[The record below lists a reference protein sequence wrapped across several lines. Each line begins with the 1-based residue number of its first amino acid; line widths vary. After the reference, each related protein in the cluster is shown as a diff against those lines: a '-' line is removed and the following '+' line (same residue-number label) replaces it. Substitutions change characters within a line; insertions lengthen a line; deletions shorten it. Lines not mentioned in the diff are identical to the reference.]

1 VVAQVLLLW
10 LLVFVIGFWEGV
22 LIRLK
27 RSPTMLFWGDNH
39 GRETV
44 VGRRDVNWARGNSTM
59 TDILLLSA
67 VWPVGFFFC

>member
-1 VVAQVLLLW
+1 MVAQVLLLW
-10 LLVFVIGFWEGV
+10 LLGFVIGFWEGV
-22 LIRLK
+22 LIPLK
-27 RSPTMLFWGDNH
+27 RSPKMLFWGGNH
-39 GRETV
+39 GREAV